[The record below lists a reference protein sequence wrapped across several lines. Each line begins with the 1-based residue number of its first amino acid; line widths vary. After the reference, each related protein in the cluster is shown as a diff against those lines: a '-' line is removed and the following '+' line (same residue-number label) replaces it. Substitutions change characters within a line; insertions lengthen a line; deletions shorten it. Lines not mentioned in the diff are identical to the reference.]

1 MGASKTKQYPSE
13 TLHLAKLA
21 KALAHPARITI
32 VKVLRDKP
40 FCRNIDFQSILQLS
54 KGTVHDHLL
63 QLKKAKL
70 VEFQYYPNEYRINLI
85 PEHLEDLDYFLR
97 E

>member
-1 MGASKTKQYPSE
+1 MGASKTKQYPSD

-32 VKVLRDKP
+32 VKVLKNEP
-40 FCRNIDFQSILQLS
+40 FCRNSEFQEILQLS
-54 KGTVHDHLL
+54 KATVHDHLI
-63 QLKKAKL
+63 QLKNAKL
-70 VEFQYYPNEYRINLI
+70 VEFKFYPNEYRINLI
-85 PEHLEDLDYFLR
+85 PEHLEDLDFFLR